1 MNKILEFLKPDPPYN
16 EPEKFKDFIKDK
28 TIISVEKPK
37 PIKRAKLKIKLPE
50 FEMSSELEKLFEKPK
65 NEVREMLNQVQL
77 NSEDYKK
84 FFTNL
89 LYAEE
94 YEINAGFKIYDRKE
108 TTLERYG
115 NGLTLNMPG
124 LAEERPSV
132 VPGNFILVV
141 KCGVEDEKAYKG
153 YVYSTRVDK
162 IDLKFGRTFMQQV
175 YSPDA
180 KFNVRFTYN
189 RVSMRRMHQ
198 ALDNPNMNFK
208 RLFPDTYGINGEN
221 GENEENNEQLTEIY
235 TTLNEYQK
243 RAVRIIKTGEHH
255 PLPFIIFGP
264 PGTGKSATVVE
275 AILQLRNDDKNNK
288 NRILAC
294 AASNAAANLLLRK
307 LSEYL
312 SSEEMIRIYAVSQN
326 PNKLDLDL
334 HHYCVINNGK
344 FQVPTLTYIEE
355 RKVVVTT
362 CSTAGLVYALGSTK
376 PYTHIFVDEAGQAL
390 EPEILTALQNSA
402 KDTKIILAGDP
413 KQLGP
418 FVYSSTA
425 KELGLGQSLIER
437 LTKTSYYDFS
447 DTCKYGVKLLI
458 NYRTHPSILKFP
470 NATFYGDEL
479 QPCDDLDT
487 DSLVNF
493 SYLPKKGYPLMFWK
507 VTGKENR
514 EGQSPSWFNAHEA
527 GYVLAVVKQL
537 LKEDVKPEDI
547 GIISPYVKQREKISK
562 LLKHKDI
569 NGVEIGTVEKFQG
582 QERRV
587 IIISTVRTGSAG
599 FLGEPGRVCVALTRA
614 QELLIVIGNPKT
626 LALDKLWGQWLEEVI
641 VKDGCSN
648 KQFPRNVW

>member
-1 MNKILEFLKPDPPYN
+1 MNQILEFLKPDPPYN

-28 TIISVEKPK
+28 TIVPVERP
-37 PIKRAKLKIKLPE
+37 RTYQRVKLKRLPD
-50 FEMSSELEKLFEKPK
+50 FEMSPEMIKKLEKPK
-65 NEVREMLNQVQL
+65 NEVREMLSQVQL
-77 NSEDYKK
+77 NPDNYKD

-94 YEINAGFKIYDRKE
+94 YETTAGFKIYDRQE
-108 TTLERYG
+108 TTLERYEDY
-115 NGLTLNMPG
+115 LTLNMPG

-141 KCGVEDEKAYKG
+141 KCGLEDKKAYKG
-153 YVYSTRVDK
+153 YVRSTRVDK
-162 IDLKFGRTFMQQV
+162 IDIKFGRKFMQEI

-189 RVSMRRMHQ
+189 RISMRRMHQ
-198 ALDNPNMNFK
+198 ALNNDKMNFR
-208 RLFPDTYGINGEN
+208 RLFPHNHENYRRNGIND
-221 GENEENNEQLTEIY
+221 ENNDQLTDFY
-235 TTLNEYQK
+235 TAQNYYQK
-243 RAVRIIKTGEHH
+243 QAVRIIKTGEHH

-275 AILQLRNDDKNNK
+275 AILQLRNDDKN
-288 NRILAC
+288 RILAC

-312 SSEEMIRIYAVSQN
+312 SPEEMIRIYAVSQK
-326 PNKLDLDL
+326 PNKLDSDL
-334 HHYCVINNGK
+334 HRYCVINNGK

-362 CSTAGLVYALGSTK
+362 CITAGLLHALGRTK

-390 EPEILTALQNSA
+390 EPEILTALQNGT

-418 FVYSSTA
+418 FVYSKIA
-425 KELGLGQSLIER
+425 KDHGLGQSLIER
-437 LTKTSYYDFS
+437 LVETSYYDFS

-458 NYRTHPSILKFP
+458 NYRTHPSILNFP
-470 NATFYGDEL
+470 NATFYEGAL
-479 QPCDDLDT
+479 QPCDDLNNN
-487 DSLVNF
+487 SLINF

-507 VTGKENR
+507 VEGKENR

-562 LLKHKDI
+562 LLKHKEI

-587 IIISTVRTGSAG
+587 IIISTVRTRSAR
-599 FLGEPGRVCVALTRA
+599 FFGEPGRVCVALTRA
-614 QELLIVIGNPKT
+614 QELLIVIGDPST
-626 LALDKLWGQWLEEVI
+626 LTSNELWEQWLEEVR
-641 VKDGCSN
+641 VEGGHSEVP
-648 KQFPRNVW
+648 FPENVW

>member
-1 MNKILEFLKPDPPYN
+1 MNQILKFLKPDPPYN

-28 TIISVEKPK
+28 TIVPAE
-37 PIKRAKLKIKLPE
+37 RQRTTQRVKLKIRLPE
-50 FEMSSELEKLFEKPK
+50 FEMSPKVIKDFEKPK

-77 NSEDYKK
+77 NPDNYKE

-94 YEINAGFKIYDRKE
+94 YEITAGFKIYDRKE
-108 TTLERYG
+108 TTLEKCDDY
-115 NGLTLNMPG
+115 LTLDMPG

-132 VPGNFILVV
+132 VPGNIIIVA
-141 KCGVEDEKAYKG
+141 KCGLEDKKAYKG
-153 YVYSTRVDK
+153 RVQRTRVDK
-162 IDLKFGRTFMQQV
+162 IDIKFGGKFMQDV

-198 ALDNPNMNFK
+198 ALNNDKMNFK
-208 RLFPDTYGINGEN
+208 RLFPHNHENYRRNGIS
-221 GENEENNEQLTEIY
+221 EENSEQLTNFKTDQNI
-235 TTLNEYQK
+235 YQK

-275 AILQLRNDDKNNK
+275 AILQLRNDDKN
-288 NRILAC
+288 RILAC

-307 LSEYL
+307 LSKYL
-312 SSEEMIRIYAVSQN
+312 SPEEMIRIYAVSQN
-326 PNKLDLDL
+326 PNKLDSDL
-334 HHYCVINNGK
+334 HRYCVINNGK

-362 CSTAGLVYALGSTK
+362 CITAGLVYALGSTK

-390 EPEILTALQNSA
+390 EPEILTALQNGN

-418 FVYSSTA
+418 FVYSQIA
-425 KELGLGQSLIER
+425 KDFGLGQSLIER
-437 LTKTSYYDFS
+437 LEKTSYYDFS

-458 NYRTHPSILKFP
+458 NYRTHPSILNFP
-470 NATFYGDEL
+470 NETFYEGAL
-479 QPCDDLDT
+479 QPCDYLNT
-487 DSLVNF
+487 NSLINF
-493 SYLPKKGYPLMFWK
+493 SYLPKKGSPLMFWK
-507 VTGKENR
+507 VKGKENK
-514 EGQSPSWFNAHEA
+514 EGQSPSLFNAHEA

-537 LKEDVKPEDI
+537 LEEKVKPEDI

-562 LLKHKDI
+562 LLKHKEI

-587 IIISTVRTGSAG
+587 IIISTVRTESAG

-614 QELLIVIGNPKT
+614 KELLIVIGDPST
-626 LALDKLWGQWLEEVI
+626 LTSNELWKQWLEEI
-641 VKDGCSN
+641 RVKGGHSN
-648 KQFPRNVW
+648 RSFPKNVW